1 MAITTTTSLADSA
14 LAALF
19 QPLQL
24 GAIALPNR
32 IIMAPLTRA
41 RSGISRIPNDLM
53 VEYYRQRAS
62 AGLIISEATQ
72 ISEQAAGWQQSPG
85 IYNAEQIAGWQKIT
99 EAVHQRGGK
108 IVLQLWHTGRASHP
122 DFQPNGDLPV
132 SASAIAPAGEIH
144 TPLGKKS
151 FVKPRPL
158 TLEEIPGVIEQYA
171 TATRNAKAAG
181 FDGVEIHGA
190 NGYLID
196 QFLRDGSNQRTD
208 RYGGLIENRAR
219 FLLEITEAV
228 VKEWSCDR
236 VGVRLSPYVAFNDMK
251 DSDPI
256 ATFTYVAKALS
267 QFNLAYLHVIE
278 ALPGHF
284 MAAEEGTEPVLP
296 HLRQAFEGAI
306 ILNGGYDAQKGAA
319 AIKND
324 ETDAIAYG
332 VPFIANPD
340 LVKRFQQSAPLNEAD
355 SDTFYTH
362 DREGYTDYPALA
374 A

>member
-1 MAITTTTSLADSA
+1 MAISTITEPTDLSLS
-14 LAALF
+14 ALF

-24 GAIALPNR
+24 GAIAIPNR

-41 RSGISRIPNDLM
+41 RSGVSRIPNDLM
-53 VEYYRQRAS
+53 QEYYSQRAS

-72 ISEQAAGWQQSPG
+72 ISEQAAGWQQTPG
-85 IYNAEQIAGWQKIT
+85 IYTDEQIVGWQKIT

-132 SASAIAPAGEIH
+132 SASAIAPQGEIH

-151 FVKPRPL
+151 FVTPRPL
-158 TLEEIPGVIEQYA
+158 TLEEISRVVKQYA

-181 FDGVEIHGA
+181 FDGVEIHAA

-196 QFLRDGSNQRTD
+196 QFLRDGTNQRTD
-208 RYGGLIENRAR
+208 NYGGLIENRAR

-228 VKEWSCDR
+228 VNEWSCDR

-251 DSDPI
+251 DSNPL
-256 ATFTYVAKALS
+256 ATFTYVAKALNP
-267 QFNLAYLHVIE
+267 FNLAYLHVIE

-284 MAAEEGTEPVLP
+284 MAAEEGVERIIP
-296 HLRQAFEGAI
+296 HLRQAFDGAI
-306 ILNGGYDAQKGAA
+306 ILNGGYGADTGAA
-319 AIKND
+319 AIQND
-324 ETDAIAYG
+324 EVDAIAYG
-332 VPFIANPD
+332 IPFIANPD
-340 LVKRFQQSAPLNEAD
+340 LVERFKQNAPLNEAD
-355 SDTFYTH
+355 PDTFYSH
-362 DREGYTDYPALA
+362 DRKGYVDYPALT
-374 A
+374 